1 MGVYDRTER
10 MIGDE
15 IEKLKNSSV
24 IVFGVGGVGSYVV
37 EALAR
42 AGIGKI
48 AIVDKDVVDDSNI
61 NRQLVALHS
70 TVGKP
75 KVEVAKERIKD
86 INPDIDVQA
95 FPVCYSAEN
104 ADSFDLS
111 EYDFVVDAI
120 DMVSSKLKL
129 IEEAK
134 SLDVPIISSMGMGNK
149 LHPERIKI
157 ADISKTEMDP
167 LAKVMRTELKKR
179 RIKKVPVVFSDE
191 KPLIRITP
199 PGSISTV
206 PSTAGLLIASYII
219 NSILEK

>member
-75 KVEVAKERIKD
+75 KVEVAEERIKD

-95 FPVCYSAEN
+95 FPVCYTAEN